1 MKKNIIYFIFS
12 YFLCGLFTA
21 CSDSE
26 ETFTD
31 YLNPIAGSET
41 AFTQGLNFT
50 ESASTQTISFDA
62 GNTWEAS
69 LQDTNSSTW
78 CRVSPSKG
86 NAGKSTISISVSTN
100 DVEEARTAVLHI
112 NSGTINKQVS
122 ITQAAK
128 PYIAPEG
135 LSWNPQNPDADK
147 SITLTF
153 KANSQSALYGYTGD
167 VYVHIG
173 VVSDGDWQ
181 HVPADWSQNI
191 DKCKMSKTEENNT
204 WSITLSPTI
213 RQWFNSGETPV
224 NKLGVVIRSA
234 DGSKK
239 GVNEDSFITV
249 TDSKY
254 KGFEPGAVKKATLP
268 TGMQEGINVIDA
280 STVTFVLYDKD
291 KDGKSKDYAYCIGDF
306 NNWTLANDESSQMN
320 RDDAAGCWWITVS
333 GLNSNK
339 EYAFQYYLGNKGG
352 ESIRIGDPYCEKIL
366 DPNNDKYIPTSTY
379 ADDLTYPSKAKGI
392 VSVFKTQKD
401 AYTWSNF
408 SLKESEK
415 LVIYELLFRDFTAT
429 GDIQGAKAK
438 LGYLKEMGVNAIE
451 LMPTQEFDGNDS
463 WGYNPCYFF
472 AMDKAYG
479 TKKDYKDFI
488 DACHQEGI
496 AVILDVVY
504 NHATGDFPHAKMY
517 WDASANKTAKNN
529 PFFNVDAPHP
539 YSVFHDFNHEN
550 EWVRNY
556 VKRNLQFLL
565 EEYNLDGFR
574 FDLTKGFTQKTCNE
588 SNAANYDASRIAI
601 LKDYHAAI
609 KAVKEDAFVILE
621 HFCDDKEEKELAADG
636 LHMWRNMNHAYCQ
649 TAMGFNEKSSFNHG
663 AIGDLEGNGMYEETP
678 AWVGFMESHDEERM
692 AYKQSQWG
700 NGALKTDLSTRM
712 KQLEVNAAFT
722 FTIPGPKMIWQFGE
736 MGYDI
741 TIDENGRTGR
751 KPLHWEYLD
760 NEYRKALHDTYAKL
774 LKMRNEHSELF
785 DGSASLTW
793 KVGISDWANG
803 RSIHLTS
810 VTGKQLVV
818 LGNFTNTDTTVDF
831 PASTGEWTDW
841 KSGKKQ
847 NVGSS
852 VKIVS
857 NSYMIY
863 TNF

>member
-1 MKKNIIYFIFS
+1 MKKQVFYS
-12 YFLCGLFTA
+12 LVCLCLWWLLPA
-21 CSDSE
+21 CSDNEEEFADTLTPLPESE
-26 ETFTD
+26 VVF
-31 YLNPIAGSET
+31 G
-41 AFTQGLNFT
+41 QGLRFSFETGNAWT
-50 ESASTQTISFDA
+50 ATLNGENTSA
-62 GNTWEAS
+62 
-69 LQDTNSSTW
+69 W
-78 CRVSPSKG
+78 CRVNPIQGK
-86 NAGKSTISISVSTN
+86 AGKHTVSISVAQNGLEQERQAQLTFS
-100 DVEEARTAVLHI
+100 V
-112 NSGTINKQVS
+112 GTLSKNVS

-128 PYIAPEG
+128 AYVAPEG
-135 LSWNPQNPDADK
+135 LSYSPEKPDADQPL
-147 SITLTF
+147 TLTF
-153 KANSQSALYGYTGD
+153 KANNKSALYGYTGE

-181 HVPADWSQNI
+181 YVPADWGQNI

-204 WSITLSPTI
+204 WSITLSPSI

-224 NKLGVVIRSA
+224 NKLGIVIRSA

-239 GVNEDSFITV
+239 GIESDSFITV
-249 TDSKY
+249 TDTKY
-254 KGFEPGAVKKATLP
+254 KGFEPGAVQKANLP
-268 TGMQEGINVIDA
+268 TGVQEGINVIDA

-291 KDGKSKDYAYCIGDF
+291 KDGKSKDYAYILGDF
-306 NNWTLANDESSQMN
+306 NNWTLANDESSQMY

-333 GLNSNK
+333 GLNSNQ
-339 EYAFQYYLGNKGG
+339 EYAFEYYVGDKGG
-352 ESIRIGDPYCEKIL
+352 EAIRIGDPYCEKIL
-366 DPNNDKYIPTSTY
+366 DPNNDKYIPASTY
-379 ADDLTYPSKAKGI
+379 ADNITYPEKAKGI

-401 AYTWSNF
+401 TYTWSNF
-408 SLKESEK
+408 SLTEPEK

-488 DACHQEGI
+488 DACHLEGI

-504 NHATGDFPHAKMY
+504 NHATGEFPHAKLY

-588 SNAANYDASRIAI
+588 SNASNYDAGRVAI

-609 KAVKEDAFVILE
+609 KAVKKDAFVILE
-621 HFCDDKEEKELAADG
+621 HFCDNKEESELAADG
-636 LHMWRNMNHAYCQ
+636 LHMWRNLNHAYCQ
-649 TAMGFNEKSSFNHG
+649 TAMGYSSESDFSR
-663 AIGDLEGNGMYEETP
+663 MYESTP

-700 NGALKTDLSTRM
+700 VDALKTDLATRM

-722 FTIPGPKMIWQFGE
+722 FTVPGPKMIWQFGE

-741 TIDENGRTGR
+741 TIEENGRTGR
-751 KPLHWEYLD
+751 KPLHWEYLNND
-760 NEYRKALHDTYAKL
+760 YLKALQSTYAQL
-774 LKMRNEHSELF
+774 LKLRNDHPELF
-785 DGSASLTW
+785 CGNATLSW
-793 KVGISDWANG
+793 KVGVSDWANG
-803 RSIHLTS
+803 RTLYLESI
-810 VTGKQLVV
+810 TGKKLVV
-818 LGNFTNTDTTVDF
+818 LGNFTNAETSVTF
-831 PASTGEWTDW
+831 PATTGSWNNWNKNEA
-841 KSGKKQ
+841 Q
-847 NVGSS
+847 EVGST
-852 VKIVS
+852 VKVPA
-857 NSYMIY
+857 NSFVIY

>member
-1 MKKNIIYFIFS
+1 MKKQVFYS
-12 YFLCGLFTA
+12 LVCLCLWWLLPA
-21 CSDSE
+21 CSDNEEEFADTLTPLPESE
-26 ETFTD
+26 VVF
-31 YLNPIAGSET
+31 G
-41 AFTQGLNFT
+41 QGLRFS
-50 ESASTQTISFDA
+50 ESSSTQTLAFET
-62 GNTWEAS
+62 GNAWTATLNGENTSA
-69 LQDTNSSTW
+69 W
-78 CRVSPSKG
+78 CRVNPIQGK
-86 NAGKSTISISVSTN
+86 AGKHTVSISVAQNGLEQERQAQLTFS
-100 DVEEARTAVLHI
+100 V
-112 NSGTINKQVS
+112 GTLSKNVS

-128 PYIAPEG
+128 AYVAPEG
-135 LSWNPQNPDADK
+135 LSYSPEKPDADQPL
-147 SITLTF
+147 TLTF
-153 KANSQSALYGYTGD
+153 KANSQSALYGYTGE

-181 HVPADWSQNI
+181 YVPADWGQNI

-204 WSITLSPTI
+204 WSITLSPSI

-224 NKLGVVIRSA
+224 NKLGIVIRSA

-239 GVNEDSFITV
+239 GIESDSFITV
-249 TDSKY
+249 TDTKY
-254 KGFEPGAVKKATLP
+254 KGFEPGAVQKANLP
-268 TGMQEGINVIDA
+268 TGVQEGINVIDA

-291 KDGKSKDYAYCIGDF
+291 KDGKSKDYAYILGDF
-306 NNWTLANDESSQMN
+306 NNWTLANDESSQMY

-333 GLNSNK
+333 GLNSNQ
-339 EYAFQYYLGNKGG
+339 EYAFQYYVGMKSG

-366 DPNNDKYIPTSTY
+366 DPNNDKYIPASTY
-379 ADDLTYPSKAKGI
+379 ADNITYPEKAKGI

-401 AYTWSNF
+401 TYTWSNF
-408 SLKESEK
+408 SLTEPEK

-488 DACHQEGI
+488 DACHLEGI

-504 NHATGDFPHAKMY
+504 NHATGEFPHAKLY

-588 SNAANYDASRIAI
+588 SNASNYDAGRVAI

-609 KAVKEDAFVILE
+609 KAVKKDAFVILE
-621 HFCDDKEEKELAADG
+621 HFCDNKEESELAADG
-636 LHMWRNMNHAYCQ
+636 LHMWRNLNHAYCQ
-649 TAMGFNEKSSFNHG
+649 TAMGYSSESDFSR
-663 AIGDLEGNGMYEETP
+663 MYESTP

-700 NGALKTDLSTRM
+700 VDALKTDLATRM

-722 FTIPGPKMIWQFGE
+722 FTVPGPKMIWQFGE

-741 TIDENGRTGR
+741 TIEENGRTGR

-760 NEYRKALHDTYAKL
+760 NEYRKALHDTYAQL
-774 LKMRNEHSELF
+774 LKLRNEQPELF
-785 DGSASLTW
+785 CGNATLSW
-793 KVGISDWANG
+793 KVGVSDWANG
-803 RSIHLTS
+803 RTLYLESI
-810 VTGKQLVV
+810 TGKKLVV
-818 LGNFTNTDTTVDF
+818 LGNFTHTETSVSF
-831 PASTGEWTDW
+831 PADTGEWTDW

-847 NVGSS
+847 TVDKT
-852 VKIVS
+852 VKVPA
-857 NSYMIY
+857 NSYLIY
-863 TNF
+863 TKF

>member
-1 MKKNIIYFIFS
+1 MKKQVFYS
-12 YFLCGLFTA
+12 LVCLCLWWLLPA
-21 CSDSE
+21 CSDNEEEFADTLTPLPESE
-26 ETFTD
+26 VVF
-31 YLNPIAGSET
+31 G
-41 AFTQGLNFT
+41 QGLRFS
-50 ESASTQTISFDA
+50 ESSSTQTLAFETGNAWTATLNGENISA
-62 GNTWEAS
+62 
-69 LQDTNSSTW
+69 W
-78 CRVSPSKG
+78 CRVNPIQGK
-86 NAGKSTISISVSTN
+86 AGKHTVSISVAQNGLEQERQAQLTFS
-100 DVEEARTAVLHI
+100 V
-112 NSGTINKQVS
+112 GTLSKNVS

-128 PYIAPEG
+128 AYVAPEG
-135 LSWNPQNPDADK
+135 LSYSPEKPDADQPL
-147 SITLTF
+147 TLTF
-153 KANSQSALYGYTGD
+153 KANSQSALYGYTGE

-181 HVPADWSQNI
+181 YVPADWGQNI

-204 WSITLSPTI
+204 WSITLSPSI

-224 NKLGVVIRSA
+224 NKLGIVIRSA

-239 GVNEDSFITV
+239 GIESDSFITV
-249 TDSKY
+249 TDTKY
-254 KGFEPGAVKKATLP
+254 KGFEPGAVQKVNLP
-268 TGMQEGINVIDA
+268 TGVQEGINVIDA

-291 KDGKSKDYAYCIGDF
+291 KDGKSKDYAYILGDF
-306 NNWTLANDESSQMN
+306 NNWTLANDESSQMY

-333 GLNSNK
+333 GLNSNQ
-339 EYAFQYYLGNKGG
+339 EYAFQYYVGMKGG

-366 DPNNDKYIPTSTY
+366 DPNNDKYIPASTY
-379 ADDLTYPSKAKGI
+379 ADNITYPEKAKGI

-401 AYTWSNF
+401 TYTWSNF
-408 SLKESEK
+408 SLTEPEK

-488 DACHQEGI
+488 DACHLEGI

-504 NHATGDFPHAKMY
+504 NHATGEFPHAKLY

-588 SNAANYDASRIAI
+588 SNASNYDAGRVAI

-609 KAVKEDAFVILE
+609 KAVKKDAFVILE
-621 HFCDDKEEKELAADG
+621 HFCDNKEESELAADG
-636 LHMWRNMNHAYCQ
+636 LHMWRNLNHAYCQ
-649 TAMGFNEKSSFNHG
+649 TAMGYSSESDFSR
-663 AIGDLEGNGMYEETP
+663 MYESTP

-700 NGALKTDLSTRM
+700 VDALKTDLATRM

-722 FTIPGPKMIWQFGE
+722 FTVPGPKMIWQFGE

-741 TIDENGRTGR
+741 TIEENGRTGR

-760 NEYRKALHDTYAKL
+760 NEYRKALHDTYAQL
-774 LKMRNEHSELF
+774 LKLRNEQPELF
-785 DGSASLTW
+785 CGNATLSW
-793 KVGISDWANG
+793 KVGVSDWANG
-803 RSIHLTS
+803 RTLYLESI
-810 VTGKQLVV
+810 TGKKLVV
-818 LGNFTNTDTTVDF
+818 LGNFTHTETSVSF
-831 PASTGEWTDW
+831 PADTGEWTDW

-847 NVGSS
+847 TVDKT
-852 VKIVS
+852 VKVPA
-857 NSYMIY
+857 NSYLIY
-863 TNF
+863 TKF

>member
-1 MKKNIIYFIFS
+1 MKKQVFYS
-12 YFLCGLFTA
+12 LVCLCLWWLLPA
-21 CSDSE
+21 CSDNKEEFADTLTPLPESE
-26 ETFTD
+26 VVF
-31 YLNPIAGSET
+31 G
-41 AFTQGLNFT
+41 QGLRFS
-50 ESASTQTISFDA
+50 ESSSTQTLAFET
-62 GNTWEAS
+62 GNAWTATLNGENTSA
-69 LQDTNSSTW
+69 W
-78 CRVSPSKG
+78 CRVNPIQGK
-86 NAGKSTISISVSTN
+86 AGKHTVSISVAQNGLEQERQAQLTFS
-100 DVEEARTAVLHI
+100 V
-112 NSGTINKQVS
+112 GTLSKNVS

-128 PYIAPEG
+128 AYVAPEG
-135 LSWNPQNPDADK
+135 LSYSPEKPDADQPL
-147 SITLTF
+147 TLTF
-153 KANSQSALYGYTGD
+153 KANSQSALYGYTGE

-181 HVPADWSQNI
+181 YVPADWGQNI

-204 WSITLSPTI
+204 WSITLSPSI

-224 NKLGVVIRSA
+224 NKLGIVIRSA

-239 GVNEDSFITV
+239 GIESDSFITV
-249 TDSKY
+249 TDTKY
-254 KGFEPGAVKKATLP
+254 KGFEPGAVQKANLP
-268 TGMQEGINVIDA
+268 TGVQEGINVIDA

-291 KDGKSKDYAYCIGDF
+291 KDGKSKDYAYILGDF
-306 NNWTLANDESSQMN
+306 NNWTLANDESSQMY

-333 GLNSNK
+333 GLNSNQ
-339 EYAFQYYLGNKGG
+339 EYAFQYYVGMKSG

-366 DPNNDKYIPTSTY
+366 DPNNDKYIPASTY
-379 ADDLTYPSKAKGI
+379 ADNITYPEKAKGI

-401 AYTWSNF
+401 TYTWSNF
-408 SLKESEK
+408 SLTEPEK

-488 DACHQEGI
+488 DACHLEGI

-504 NHATGDFPHAKMY
+504 NHATGEFPHAKLY

-588 SNAANYDASRIAI
+588 SNASNYDAGRVAI

-609 KAVKEDAFVILE
+609 KAVKKDAFVILE
-621 HFCDDKEEKELAADG
+621 HFCDNKEESELAADG
-636 LHMWRNMNHAYCQ
+636 LHMWRNLNHAYCQ
-649 TAMGFNEKSSFNHG
+649 TAMGYSSESDFSR
-663 AIGDLEGNGMYEETP
+663 MYESTP

-700 NGALKTDLSTRM
+700 VDALKTDLATRM

-722 FTIPGPKMIWQFGE
+722 FTVPGPKMIWQFGE

-741 TIDENGRTGR
+741 TIEENGRTGR
-751 KPLHWEYLD
+751 KPLHWEYLNND
-760 NEYRKALHDTYAKL
+760 YRKALQSTYAQL
-774 LKMRNEHSELF
+774 LKLRNDHPELF
-785 DGSASLTW
+785 DSSASLSW
-793 KVGISDWANG
+793 KVGNSDWNNG
-803 RSIHLTS
+803 RTLHLTS
-810 VTGKQLVV
+810 TTGKQLVV
-818 LGNFTNTDTTVDF
+818 LGNFTNAETSVTF
-831 PASTGEWTDW
+831 PATTGSWNNWNKNEA
-841 KSGKKQ
+841 Q
-847 NVGSS
+847 EVGST
-852 VKIVS
+852 VKVPA
-857 NSYMIY
+857 NSFVIY

>member
-1 MKKNIIYFIFS
+1 MKKYSIYFI
-12 YFLCGLFTA
+12 LCHCLFWLLPA
-21 CSDSE
+21 CSDSTE
-26 ETFTD
+26 EFTD
-31 YLNPIAGSET
+31 YLTPSAESET
-41 AFTQGLNFT
+41 AFTQGLHFT
-50 ESASTQTISFDA
+50 DAALTQSITFESGNSWTATLEGENASA
-62 GNTWEAS
+62 
-69 LQDTNSSTW
+69 W
-78 CRVSPSKG
+78 CRVNPTKG
-86 NAGKSTISISVSTN
+86 NAGKSTISISVSQN
-100 DVEEARTAVLHI
+100 NVEEARTATLTI
-112 NSGTINKQVS
+112 SAGTVNKQIS
-122 ITQAAK
+122 ITQAAM
-128 PYIAPEG
+128 PYVAPVG
-135 LSWNPQNPDADK
+135 LSYTPASPDADQPL
-147 SITLTF
+147 TLTF
-153 KANSQSALYGYTGD
+153 KANSQSALYGYTGE

-181 HVPADWSQNI
+181 HVPADWNQNI
-191 DKCKMSKTEENNT
+191 AKCKMSKTEENNT
-204 WSITLSPTI
+204 WSITLSPSI

-224 NKLGVVIRSA
+224 NKLGIVIRSA
-234 DGSKK
+234 DGNKK
-239 GVNEDSFITV
+239 GINEDSFITV
-249 TDSKY
+249 TDTKY
-254 KGFEPGAVKKATLP
+254 KGFEPGAIKKATLP
-268 TGMQEGINVIDA
+268 TGLQEGINVIDA

-291 KDGKSKDYAYCIGDF
+291 KNGKSKDYAYILGDF
-306 NNWTLANDESSQMN
+306 NNWTLANDESSQMY
-320 RDDAAGCWWITVS
+320 RDDAAGCWWSTVS
-333 GLNSNK
+333 GLNSNQ
-339 EYAFQYYLGNKGG
+339 EYAFQYYVGTKGG

-379 ADDLTYPSKAKGI
+379 ADNLTYPSKAKGI

-401 AYTWSNF
+401 TYAWSNF
-408 SLKESEK
+408 SLTEPEK
-415 LVIYELLFRDFTAT
+415 LVIYELLFRDFTAS
-429 GDIQGAKAK
+429 GDIHGAKAK

-574 FDLTKGFTQKTCNE
+574 FDLTKGFTQRTCNE
-588 SNAANYDASRIAI
+588 SNASNYDASRVAI

-609 KAVKEDAFVILE
+609 KTVKKDAFVILE
-621 HFCDDKEEKELAADG
+621 HFCDNKEETELAADG
-636 LHMWRNMNHAYCQ
+636 LHMWRNLNHAYCQ
-649 TAMGFNEKSSFNHG
+649 SAMGYSSESDFS
-663 AIGDLEGNGMYEETP
+663 GMYEETP

-700 NGALKTDLSTRM
+700 NGALKTDLATRM

-722 FTIPGPKMIWQFGE
+722 FTVPGPKMIWQFGE

-741 TIDENGRTGR
+741 TIEENGRTGR

-760 NEYRKALHDTYAKL
+760 NEYRKALQQTYAQL
-774 LKMRNEHSELF
+774 LKLRNDHPELF
-785 DGSASLTW
+785 DSSASFSW
-793 KVGISDWANG
+793 KVGNSDWNNG
-803 RSIHLTS
+803 RTLHLTS
-810 VTGKQLVV
+810 TTGKQLVV
-818 LGNFTNTDTTVDF
+818 LGNFTNAETSVSF
-831 PASTGEWTDW
+831 PATTGSWNNWNTNET
-841 KSGKKQ
+841 Q
-847 NVGSS
+847 EVGST
-852 VKIVS
+852 VKVPA
-857 NSYMIY
+857 NSFVIF
-863 TNF
+863 TRF

>member
-1 MKKNIIYFIFS
+1 MKKQVFYS
-12 YFLCGLFTA
+12 LVCLCLWWLLPA
-21 CSDSE
+21 CSDNEEEFADTLTPLPESE
-26 ETFTD
+26 VVF
-31 YLNPIAGSET
+31 G
-41 AFTQGLNFT
+41 QGLRFS
-50 ESASTQTISFDA
+50 ESSSTQTLAFET
-62 GNTWEAS
+62 GNAWTATLNGENTSA
-69 LQDTNSSTW
+69 W
-78 CRVSPSKG
+78 CRVNPIQGK
-86 NAGKSTISISVSTN
+86 AGKHTVSISVAQNGLEQERQAQLTFS
-100 DVEEARTAVLHI
+100 V
-112 NSGTINKQVS
+112 GTLSKNVS

-128 PYIAPEG
+128 AYVAPEG
-135 LSWNPQNPDADK
+135 LSYSPEKPDADQPL
-147 SITLTF
+147 TFTF
-153 KANSQSALYGYTGD
+153 KANSQSALYGYTGE

-181 HVPADWSQNI
+181 YVPADWGQNI

-204 WSITLSPTI
+204 WSITLSPSI

-224 NKLGVVIRSA
+224 NKLGIVIRSA

-239 GVNEDSFITV
+239 GIESDSFITV
-249 TDSKY
+249 TDTKY
-254 KGFEPGAVKKATLP
+254 KGFEPGAVQKANLP
-268 TGMQEGINVIDA
+268 TGVQEGINVIDA

-291 KDGKSKDYAYCIGDF
+291 KDGKSKDYAYILGDF
-306 NNWTLANDESSQMN
+306 NNWTLANDESSQMY

-333 GLNSNK
+333 GLNSNQ
-339 EYAFQYYLGNKGG
+339 EYAFQYYVGMKGG

-366 DPNNDKYIPTSTY
+366 DPNNDKYIPASTY
-379 ADDLTYPSKAKGI
+379 ADNITYPEKAKGI

-401 AYTWSNF
+401 TYTWSNF
-408 SLKESEK
+408 SLTEPEK

-488 DACHQEGI
+488 DACHLEGI

-504 NHATGDFPHAKMY
+504 NHATGEFPHAKLY

-588 SNAANYDASRIAI
+588 SNASNYDAGRVAI

-609 KAVKEDAFVILE
+609 KAVKKDAFVILE
-621 HFCDDKEEKELAADG
+621 HFCDNKEESELAADG
-636 LHMWRNMNHAYCQ
+636 LHMWRNLNHAYCQ
-649 TAMGFNEKSSFNHG
+649 TAMGYSSESDFSR
-663 AIGDLEGNGMYEETP
+663 MYESTP

-700 NGALKTDLSTRM
+700 VDALKTDLATRM

-722 FTIPGPKMIWQFGE
+722 FTVPGPKMIWQFGE

-741 TIDENGRTGR
+741 TIEENGRTGR

-760 NEYRKALHDTYAKL
+760 NEYRKALHDTYAQL
-774 LKMRNEHSELF
+774 LKLRNEQPELF
-785 DGSASLTW
+785 CGNATLSW
-793 KVGISDWANG
+793 KVGVSDWANG
-803 RSIHLTS
+803 RTLYLESI
-810 VTGKQLVV
+810 TGKKLVV
-818 LGNFTNTDTTVDF
+818 LGNFTHTETSVSF
-831 PASTGEWTDW
+831 PADTGEWTDW

-847 NVGSS
+847 TVDKT
-852 VKIVS
+852 VKVPA
-857 NSYMIY
+857 NSYLIY
-863 TNF
+863 TKF

>member
-1 MKKNIIYFIFS
+1 MKKQVFYS
-12 YFLCGLFTA
+12 LVCLCLWWLLPA
-21 CSDSE
+21 CSDNEEEFADTLTPLPESE
-26 ETFTD
+26 
-31 YLNPIAGSET
+31 A
-41 AFTQGLNFT
+41 AFGQGLRFT
-50 ESASTQTISFDA
+50 ESSSTQTLAFET
-62 GNTWEAS
+62 GNAWTATLNGENTSA
-69 LQDTNSSTW
+69 W
-78 CRVSPSKG
+78 CRVNPIQGK
-86 NAGKSTISISVSTN
+86 AGKHTVSISVAQNGLEQERQAQLTFS
-100 DVEEARTAVLHI
+100 V
-112 NSGTINKQVS
+112 GTLSKNVS

-128 PYIAPEG
+128 AYVAPEG
-135 LSWNPQNPDADK
+135 LSYSPEKPDADQPL
-147 SITLTF
+147 TLTF
-153 KANSQSALYGYTGD
+153 KANSQSALYGYTGE

-181 HVPADWSQNI
+181 YVPADWGQNI

-204 WSITLSPTI
+204 WSITLSPSI

-224 NKLGVVIRSA
+224 NKLGIVIRSA

-239 GVNEDSFITV
+239 GIESDSFITV
-249 TDSKY
+249 TDTKY
-254 KGFEPGAVKKATLP
+254 KGFEPGAVQKANLP
-268 TGMQEGINVIDA
+268 TGVQEGINVIDA

-291 KDGKSKDYAYCIGDF
+291 KDGKSKDYAYILGDF
-306 NNWTLANDESSQMN
+306 NNWTLANDESSQMY

-333 GLNSNK
+333 GLNSNQ
-339 EYAFQYYLGNKGG
+339 EYAFQYYVGMKGG

-366 DPNNDKYIPTSTY
+366 DPNNDKYIPASTY
-379 ADDLTYPSKAKGI
+379 ADNITYPEKAKGI

-401 AYTWSNF
+401 TYTWSNF
-408 SLKESEK
+408 SLTEPEK

-488 DACHQEGI
+488 DACHLEGI

-504 NHATGDFPHAKMY
+504 NHATGEFPHAKLY

-588 SNAANYDASRIAI
+588 SNASNYDAGRVAI

-609 KAVKEDAFVILE
+609 KAVKKDAFVILE
-621 HFCDDKEEKELAADG
+621 HFCDNKEESELAADG
-636 LHMWRNMNHAYCQ
+636 LHMWRNLNHAYCQ
-649 TAMGFNEKSSFNHG
+649 TAMGYSSESDFSR
-663 AIGDLEGNGMYEETP
+663 MYESTP

-700 NGALKTDLSTRM
+700 VDALKTDLATRM

-722 FTIPGPKMIWQFGE
+722 FTVPGPKMIWQFGE

-741 TIDENGRTGR
+741 TIEENGRTGR
-751 KPLHWEYLD
+751 KPLHWEYLNND
-760 NEYRKALHDTYAKL
+760 YRKALQSTYAQL
-774 LKMRNEHSELF
+774 LKLRNDHPELF
-785 DGSASLTW
+785 CGNATLSW
-793 KVGISDWANG
+793 KVGVSDWANG
-803 RSIHLTS
+803 RTLYLESI
-810 VTGKQLVV
+810 TGKKLVV
-818 LGNFTNTDTTVDF
+818 LGNFTHTETSVSF
-831 PASTGEWTDW
+831 PADTGEWTDW

-847 NVGSS
+847 TVDKT
-852 VKIVS
+852 VKVPA
-857 NSYMIY
+857 NSYLIY
-863 TNF
+863 TKF